1 MRYRNGGA
9 IPAKLAPLTSFRLL
23 VPPTFEALKIDR
35 IILAMDGCGYNKCVF
50 PIKPTL
56 DPGGKNYSARRKSS
70 SLQSCLPLPPPA
82 MLIVNRLTCLF
93 WSTAL
98 ALLCVSCLVS
108 FTSRCSKP

>member
-1 MRYRNGGA
+1 M
-9 IPAKLAPLTSFRLL
+9 
-23 VPPTFEALKIDR
+23 PPTFEALKIDR

-82 MLIVNRLTCLF
+82 MLIVNRLTCLLT
-93 WSTAL
+93 SVLVDCTGPAVCEL
-98 ALLCVSCLVS
+98 SCLFHFEVL
-108 FTSRCSKP
+108 